1 MKCNLALWVEH
12 TLTAT
17 HSGGE
22 RQMPYQFSSCSVSKM
37 THPLNG
43 NKLSVLIRLFKD
55 LRDEKVTL
63 SFPPIAHH
71 TQIFPRQKPTHRH
84 THTQSLRWWW
94 QMTVYYS
101 FKVHHL
107 FDVFFSFDSF
117 AYAKA
122 RALCHLMH
130 SPHFYSHLFRNKFA
144 RNLFFLNR
152 TNERTSNF
160 PWTWL
165 RNHPKNRFIFA
176 CKLHDDSFDAH
187 CTSNRSRI
195 LSTLI
200 NLSLL
205 FSSIQSRKWMATI
218 AKEFV

>member
-1 MKCNLALWVEH
+1 MACFYIDWLTLKCNLALWVEH

-117 AYAKA
+117 AYAIA
-122 RALCHLMH
+122 CALCHLMH
-130 SPHFYSHLFRNKFA
+130 SPHSFLFTFNSKWICA
-144 RNLFFLNR
+144 
-152 TNERTSNF
+152 
-160 PWTWL
+160 
-165 RNHPKNRFIFA
+165 KFIFSQSYEW
-176 CKLHDDSFDAH
+176 KNEQFSL
-187 CTSNRSRI
+187 
-195 LSTLI
+195 
-200 NLSLL
+200 NLASKPP
-205 FSSIQSRKWMATI
+205 QK
-218 AKEFV
+218 

>member
-1 MKCNLALWVEH
+1 MKKWHCHFRLLLTTH
-12 TLTAT
+12 RFSRDKSPHTDTLTLKV
-17 HSGGE
+17 SGDDDKW
-22 RQMPYQFSSCSVSKM
+22 RFIILSKC
-37 THPLNG
+37 
-43 NKLSVLIRLFKD
+43 I
-55 LRDEKVTL
+55 
-63 SFPPIAHH
+63 
-71 TQIFPRQKPTHRH
+71 IF
-84 THTQSLRWWW
+84 
-94 QMTVYYS
+94 
-101 FKVHHL
+101 

-122 RALCHLMH
+122 CALCHLMH
-130 SPHFYSHLFRNKFA
+130 SPHFYSHLIRNKFA
-144 RNLFFLNR
+144 QNLFFLNR